1 MMKSILLIDDED
13 INLFI
18 LQNLLRLSRIKAEI
32 TFFNTSKKGIDY
44 LQGLSEKGEKFP
56 DLILLDIEMPVM
68 NGWDFLE
75 MYKQFDK
82 DVTYDTKV
90 IIFTT
95 SIVEQDMA
103 KAKSYEE
110 VEDFVN
116 KPMTIEMLKN
126 IEQEHFV
133 NQAFVKPGL
142 IQVILSQPLLQPIQ
156 IHPLFFCF
164 QKP

>member
-1 MMKSILLIDDED
+1 MKSILLIDDED

-18 LQNLLRLSRIKAEI
+18 LQNLLRLSKIDAEI
-32 TFFNTSKKGIDY
+32 VFFNTSRKGINH
-44 LQGLSEKGEKFP
+44 LQDLIDRGEKFP

-82 DVTYDTKV
+82 TYTYGCKV

-103 KAKSYEE
+103 KAKSYQE

-116 KPMTIEMLKN
+116 KPMTIEMLKT
-126 IEQEHFV
+126 IQQEHFV
-133 NQAFVKPGL
+133 N
-142 IQVILSQPLLQPIQ
+142 
-156 IHPLFFCF
+156 
-164 QKP
+164 

>member
-1 MMKSILLIDDED
+1 MKSILLIDDED

-18 LQNLLRLSRIKAEI
+18 LQNLLRLSKIDAEI
-32 TFFNTSKKGIDY
+32 VFFNTSRKGINH
-44 LQGLSEKGEKFP
+44 LQDLIDRGEKFP

-82 DVTYDTKV
+82 THTYSCKV

-103 KAKSYEE
+103 KAKSYQE

-116 KPMTIEMLKN
+116 KPMTIEMLKT
-126 IEQEHFV
+126 IQQDHFV
-133 NQAFVKPGL
+133 N
-142 IQVILSQPLLQPIQ
+142 
-156 IHPLFFCF
+156 
-164 QKP
+164 

>member
-18 LQNLLRLSRIKAEI
+18 LQNLLRLSGIKGEI
-32 TFFNTSKKGIDY
+32 VFFNTSMKGINH
-44 LQGLSEKGEKFP
+44 LKGLIDRGEKFP
-56 DLILLDIEMPVM
+56 DLILLDIEMPVL
-68 NGWDFLE
+68 NGWDFLD

-82 DVTYDTKV
+82 TYTYDCKV

-95 SIVEQDMA
+95 SIIEQDMI

-116 KPMTIEMLKN
+116 KPMTIEMLKT
-126 IEQEHFV
+126 IQQAHFV
-133 NQAFVKPGL
+133 N
-142 IQVILSQPLLQPIQ
+142 
-156 IHPLFFCF
+156 
-164 QKP
+164 

>member
-82 DVTYDTKV
+82 NVTYDTKV

-133 NQAFVKPGL
+133 N
-142 IQVILSQPLLQPIQ
+142 
-156 IHPLFFCF
+156 
-164 QKP
+164 

>member
-1 MMKSILLIDDED
+1 MKSILLIDDED

-18 LQNLLRLSRIKAEI
+18 LQNLLRLSKIDADI
-32 TFFNTSKKGIDY
+32 VFFNTSQKGINY
-44 LQGLSEKGEKFP
+44 LEDLIERGAEFP

-75 MYKQFDK
+75 VYKKFQKSHTFGS
-82 DVTYDTKV
+82 KV

-116 KPMTIEMLKN
+116 KPMTIELLKS
-126 IEQEHFV
+126 IQQEHFV
-133 NQAFVKPGL
+133 N
-142 IQVILSQPLLQPIQ
+142 
-156 IHPLFFCF
+156 
-164 QKP
+164 

>member
-1 MMKSILLIDDED
+1 MYLRIVIILAQLKKMMKSILLIDDED

-18 LQNLLRLSRIKAEI
+18 LQNLLRLSGINADI
-32 TFFNTSKKGIDY
+32 VFFNTAMKGINY
-44 LQGLSEKGEKFP
+44 LQDLIDKGEKFP

-68 NGWDFLE
+68 NGWDFLD

-82 DVTYDTKV
+82 THIYDCKV

-95 SIVEQDMA
+95 SIVEQDMV

-116 KPMTIEMLKN
+116 KPMTIEMLKT
-126 IEQEHFV
+126 IQQEHFV
-133 NQAFVKPGL
+133 N
-142 IQVILSQPLLQPIQ
+142 
-156 IHPLFFCF
+156 
-164 QKP
+164 

>member
-1 MMKSILLIDDED
+1 MKSILLIDDED

-82 DVTYDTKV
+82 NVTYDTKV

-133 NQAFVKPGL
+133 N
-142 IQVILSQPLLQPIQ
+142 
-156 IHPLFFCF
+156 
-164 QKP
+164 

>member
-1 MMKSILLIDDED
+1 MKSILLIDDED

-18 LQNLLRLSRIKAEI
+18 LQNLLRLSKIDANI
-32 TFFNTSKKGIDY
+32 VFFNTSQKGINY
-44 LQGLSEKGEKFP
+44 LENLVEKGAEFP

-75 MYKQFDK
+75 VYKKFQKSF
-82 DVTYDTKV
+82 TYASKV

-116 KPMTIEMLKN
+116 KPMTIELLKS
-126 IEQEHFV
+126 IQQEHFV
-133 NQAFVKPGL
+133 N
-142 IQVILSQPLLQPIQ
+142 
-156 IHPLFFCF
+156 
-164 QKP
+164 

>member
-18 LQNLLRLSRIKAEI
+18 LQNLLRLSGIKAEI
-32 TFFNTSKKGIDY
+32 VFFNTSMKGINH
-44 LQGLSEKGEKFP
+44 LQGLINRGEKFP
-56 DLILLDIEMPVM
+56 DLILLDIEMPVL
-68 NGWDFLE
+68 NGWDFLD

-82 DVTYDTKV
+82 TYTYDCKV

-95 SIVEQDMA
+95 SIIEQDMI

-116 KPMTIEMLKN
+116 KPMTIEMLKT
-126 IEQEHFV
+126 IQQAHFV
-133 NQAFVKPGL
+133 N
-142 IQVILSQPLLQPIQ
+142 
-156 IHPLFFCF
+156 
-164 QKP
+164 

>member
-18 LQNLLRLSRIKAEI
+18 LQNLLRLSGIKAEI
-32 TFFNTSKKGIDY
+32 VFFNTSMKGINH
-44 LQGLSEKGEKFP
+44 LQGLIDRGEKFP
-56 DLILLDIEMPVM
+56 DLILLDIEMPVL
-68 NGWDFLE
+68 NGWDFLD

-82 DVTYDTKV
+82 TYTYDCKV

-95 SIVEQDMA
+95 SIIEQDMI

-116 KPMTIEMLKN
+116 KPMTIEMLKT
-126 IEQEHFV
+126 IQQAHFV
-133 NQAFVKPGL
+133 N
-142 IQVILSQPLLQPIQ
+142 
-156 IHPLFFCF
+156 
-164 QKP
+164 

>member
-18 LQNLLRLSRIKAEI
+18 LQNLLRLSKIDADI
-32 TFFNTSKKGIDY
+32 VFFNTSQKGINY
-44 LQGLSEKGEKFP
+44 LEDLIAKGAEFP

-75 MYKQFDK
+75 VYKKFQK
-82 DVTYDTKV
+82 SYTYGSKV

-116 KPMTIEMLKN
+116 KPMTIELLKS
-126 IEQEHFV
+126 IQQEHFV
-133 NQAFVKPGL
+133 N
-142 IQVILSQPLLQPIQ
+142 
-156 IHPLFFCF
+156 
-164 QKP
+164 